1 MPMPLDNKHVD
12 FLDNTCFEPFNGKFV
27 EQIYRATD
35 SICAEMRECI
45 NVNGNDQVRAAFM
58 AKKTITRDKLISWVE
73 TLNFIL
79 DGHVVP
85 LLEKAAEMQSD
96 YQKLKDEKI
105 KDQETIIHLQNQLVE
120 KKDEEINSMKS
131 TVQTELKSYSSA
143 LSQSCKAA
151 LAPKKIE
158 AAVKRVSDKEDR
170 SRNVIVYGVTEESGE
185 NLSQCIEGILT
196 EIEEK
201 PRIMDCCR
209 IGNLQQDKVRPIK
222 FTVSSHDHV
231 RQILRKCKTLR
242 TKEGYK
248 SVYLSPDRTVDERRA
263 FRKLLDELRQKRISE
278 PDFVHILRNNKIS
291 SVLKDSAIVN
301 TG

>member
-1 MPMPLDNKHVD
+1 
-12 FLDNTCFEPFNGKFV
+12 
-27 EQIYRATD
+27 
-35 SICAEMRECI
+35 
-45 NVNGNDQVRAAFM
+45 M

-73 TLNFIL
+73 TLNRIL

-85 LLEKAAEMQSD
+85 LLEIAVEMQSE

-105 KDQETIIHLQNQLVE
+105 KDQEMIIHLQNQLVE

-151 LAPKKIE
+151 VAPKKIE

-170 SRNVIVYGVTEESGE
+170 SRNVIIYGVTEESGE
-185 NLSQCIEGILT
+185 NLNQCIESILT

-209 IGNLQQDKVRPIK
+209 IGNVQQDKCRPIK
-222 FTVSSHDHV
+222 FTVSNHDHV

-278 PDFVHILRNNKIS
+278 PDFVHTLRNNKIS
-291 SVLKDSAIVN
+291 SVPKDSAIVN

>member
-1 MPMPLDNKHVD
+1 
-12 FLDNTCFEPFNGKFV
+12 
-27 EQIYRATD
+27 
-35 SICAEMRECI
+35 
-45 NVNGNDQVRAAFM
+45 
-58 AKKTITRDKLISWVE
+58 
-73 TLNFIL
+73 
-79 DGHVVP
+79 
-85 LLEKAAEMQSD
+85 
-96 YQKLKDEKI
+96 
-105 KDQETIIHLQNQLVE
+105 
-120 KKDEEINSMKS
+120 MKS

-151 LAPKKIE
+151 LAPKKIV

-170 SRNVIVYGVTEESGE
+170 SRNVVIYGVKEESGE
-185 NLSQCIEGILT
+185 NLNQCIDSILT

-209 IGNLQQDKVRPIK
+209 IGKVQQDMCRPIK
-222 FTVSSHDHV
+222 FTVSNHDHV
-231 RQILRKCKTLR
+231 RQILRKCKALR

-291 SVLKDSAIVN
+291 SVPKDSAIVN

>member
-1 MPMPLDNKHVD
+1 MPMPLNNKHVH
-12 FLDNTCFEPFNGKFV
+12 FLDETFCEPFNAKFV

-45 NVNGNDQVRAAFM
+45 NVDGNDLVRAANM
-58 AKKTITRDKLISWVE
+58 MKKTITREKLISWVE
-73 TLNFIL
+73 TLNCIL

-85 LLEKAAEMQSD
+85 LLEKAVEMQSEN
-96 YQKLKDEKI
+96 QKLKDEKI
-105 KDQETIIHLQNQLVE
+105 KDHETIISLQNKLVE
-120 KKDEEINSMKS
+120 KKDEEISSMKS

-151 LAPKKIE
+151 LAPRKIE

-170 SRNVIVYGVTEESGE
+170 SRNVIIYGVKEESGE
-185 NLSQCIEGILT
+185 DLNQCIDSILT

-201 PRIMDCCR
+201 PRIIDCCR
-209 IGNLQQDKVRPIK
+209 IGNVKQDMCRPIK
-222 FTVSSHDHV
+222 FTVSNHDHV
-231 RQILRKCKTLR
+231 RQILQKCKTLR
-242 TKEGYK
+242 NKEGYK
-248 SVYLSPDRTVDERRA
+248 SVYLSPDHTVDERKA

-278 PDFVHILRNNKIS
+278 PEFVHILRNNKIT
-291 SVLKDSAIVN
+291 SVPKDSATAN

>member
-12 FLDNTCFEPFNGKFV
+12 FLDDTCFEPFKGKFV

-45 NVNGNDQVRAAFM
+45 NVNGNDQVRVVFM
-58 AKKTITRDKLISWVE
+58 TKKTITRDKLISWVE

-79 DGHVVP
+79 DGRVVP

-158 AAVKRVSDKEDR
+158 TAVKRVSDKEDR
-170 SRNVIVYGVTEESGE
+170 SRNIIIIYGVTEESGE

-196 EIEEK
+196 DIEEK

-209 IGNLQQDKVRPIK
+209 IGNVQQDKVHPIK
-222 FTVSSHDHV
+222 FTVSNHDHV
-231 RQILRKCKTLR
+231 RQILRKCKT
-242 TKEGYK
+242 
-248 SVYLSPDRTVDERRA
+248 VYLSPDRTVDECRA
-263 FRKLLDELRQKRISE
+263 FRKLLDKLRQKRISE
-278 PDFVHILRNNKIS
+278 PDFVHILKNNKIS
-291 SVLKDSAIVN
+291 SVPKNSARAN